1 MEIPDAAPN
10 DRSPNLGAVSF
21 RQVKVLVGFPS
32 TKKARFPMLA
42 IFSENVKSVMPVLS
56 NTLSLMSVTD
66 DAILLIVSFEQ
77 NSKARTPN
85 PVN

>member
-1 MEIPDAAPN
+1 
-10 DRSPNLGAVSF
+10 
-21 RQVKVLVGFPS
+21 
-32 TKKARFPMLA
+32 MLA
-42 IFSENVKSVMPVLS
+42 MFSENVKSVMPVLS